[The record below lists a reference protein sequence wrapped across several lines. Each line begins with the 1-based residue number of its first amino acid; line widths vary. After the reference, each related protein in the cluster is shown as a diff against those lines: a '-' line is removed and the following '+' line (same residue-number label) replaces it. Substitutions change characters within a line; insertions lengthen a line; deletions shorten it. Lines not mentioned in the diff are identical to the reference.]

1 MATPKEDG
9 VQRPPRRMGCGD
21 SPRRRVAV
29 NPGGWGAVNPHEDG
43 VQGPP
48 MHTLTGHRPP
58 QMGTDRKYISQKPRG
73 SQAPPLA

>member
-1 MATPKEDG
+1 MVIPQEDG
-9 VQRPPRRMGCGD
+9 VWQLPRRMGCSD
-21 SPRRRVAV
+21 P
-29 NPGGWGAVNPHEDG
+29 PGGWGAVNPHEDG